1 MREVDTETLHDVEL
15 IWATAALLILKE
27 NILHTLESEEGIL
40 NLIFL

>member
-15 IWATAALLILKE
+15 IWATAALLVLKE
-27 NILHTLESEEGIL
+27 NILHTLKSEECIL